1 MSEAKETLRSSN
13 AGVIAPPPAI
23 FGVALLAGLVLQRL
37 WPMAFPGAV
46 ALRATGVVLVVA
58 GLALSILV
66 MRHFGRAGT
75 PVVPWGETRRLVVSG
90 PYRYSRNPDY
100 LGQALVTAGLGLLFA
115 APWVFVMLVPALLV
129 LRYGVIAREERYLER
144 LFGDQ
149 YRDFRRRVRRW
160 F

>member
-1 MSEAKETLRSSN
+1 MSEAPRRNN

-23 FGVALLAGLVLQRL
+23 FGAALLAGLGVQRL
-37 WPMAFPGAV
+37 WPLPLPGGA
-46 ALRATGVVLVVA
+46 AMRAIGAALVVA

-100 LGQALVTAGLGLLFA
+100 LGQALVVAGLGLLLA
-115 APWVFVMLVPALLV
+115 APWVIVMLVPALLV
-129 LRYGVIAREERYLER
+129 VRYGVIAREERYLEQR
-144 LFGDQ
+144 FGDE
-149 YRDFRRRVRRW
+149 YRAFRRRVRRW